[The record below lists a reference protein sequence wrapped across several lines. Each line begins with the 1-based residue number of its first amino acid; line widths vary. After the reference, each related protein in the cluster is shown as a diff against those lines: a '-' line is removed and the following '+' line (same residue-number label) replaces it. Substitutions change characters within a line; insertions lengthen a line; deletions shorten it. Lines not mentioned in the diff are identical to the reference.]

1 MTNQEIGSDNQ
12 KPATAQ
18 LAVQGMTCASCV
30 RRVEKALSSAPGVN
44 DASVNF
50 ATRKATVRYNSD
62 EMQPEALTGV
72 LDKIGYPAQLIGGST
87 LRPASATHDAGEHPD
102 HGDHGSGA
110 HDHQH
115 MHDDEDLPV
124 LWKKFWI
131 AVVLTVPLLIIAMQ
145 HGTIPWMEGPWQP
158 WVQMAL
164 ATPVVLYC
172 GSQFFVLAWKALR
185 YKTADMNTL
194 IAVGSGTAWLFSVV
208 ATVFPGIIPE
218 HGTPGHSGR
227 PVYFEAAAAIVTLIL
242 LGNLLEARARN
253 RAGAAIEKLIG
264 MQPRTARVRQ
274 DDGSEVEMPLEQIGP
289 GDVIIIRPGER
300 LPVDGRVLEG
310 TSSLDESMLTGE
322 SMPVSKKPDDSVF
335 SGTVNVSGSFTY
347 RAEKTGAE
355 SSLQRIVQLV
365 EEAQT
370 SKAPVA
376 RLADRIAAVFT
387 PAVIIIALLAAVAWM
402 VFAPVETRFSM
413 AVLAFVSVL
422 IIACPCALGLATPT
436 AIMVGTGRGAA
447 EGILIRS
454 AESLEIAH
462 RLDTIILDK
471 TGTITIGQPEVTD
484 VAVYG
489 ETSELDA
496 LALFAAA
503 EAGSEHPLARA
514 VVSYAGERGAASLR
528 AENFLAHAGKGV
540 EATVEGQRV
549 VVGSPRFLK
558 AEGVDTS
565 AAAAEIDRLAAQG
578 KSVIGLAKDGNLVAV
593 AALADIPREDA
604 AAAIQGMQADGLKVI
619 MITGD
624 NEPTARAIGKQV
636 GITEVMAQVLPGDKA
651 EAVQRLQQQGATV
664 AMVGDGINDAP
675 ALTQA
680 DVGIA
685 MGTGTDVA
693 MESADITLMRSNL
706 HAVAAAIRLSRAT
719 YATIRQNLFWAFF
732 YNVIGIPLAAGV
744 LYPVT
749 GWMLSPIYAS
759 AAMSLSSVFVVGNS
773 LRLRTKRL

>member
-1 MTNQEIGSDNQ
+1 MKTDSHVPSA
-12 KPATAQ
+12 PAPHSAPQNASVQ

-30 RRVEKALSSAPGVN
+30 RRVEKALSAAPGVRE
-44 DASVNF
+44 ATVNF
-50 ATRKATVRYNSD
+50 ATHKATVRYED
-62 EMQPEALTGV
+62 GQVDPAVLTDALE
-72 LDKIGYPAQLIGGST
+72 KIGYPSQVVAGASSPSAEAARSTDGGT
-87 LRPASATHDAGEHPD
+87 SA
-102 HGDHGSGA
+102 GDLEL
-110 HDHQH
+110 Q
-115 MHDDEDLPV
+115 V
-124 LWKKFWI
+124 LWRKFWI
-131 AVVLTVPLLIIAMQ
+131 SAVLTVPLLILAMQ
-145 HGTIPWMEGPWQP
+145 HGMIPWLEGPWQP

-172 GSQFFVLAWKALR
+172 GSQFFVRAWKALR
-185 YKTADMNTL
+185 FKTADMNTL
-194 IAVGSGTAWLFSVV
+194 IAVGTGTAWLFSVV
-208 ATVFPGIIPE
+208 ATLFPRLIPHQATAG
-218 HGTPGHSGR
+218 HGGP

-242 LGNLLEARARN
+242 LGNLLEARAKN

-264 MQPRTARVRQ
+264 LQPRTARLRQ
-274 DDGSEVEMPLEQIGP
+274 PDGTEVEVAMENISP
-289 GDVIIIRPGER
+289 GDAIVIRPGER
-300 LPVDGRVLEG
+300 VPVDGRVAEG
-310 TSSLDESMLTGE
+310 ESSCDESMLTGE
-322 SMPVSKKPDDSVF
+322 SMPVEKRAGDPVF
-335 SGTVNVSGSFTY
+335 SGTVNLSGSFVFV
-347 RAEKTGAE
+347 AEKTGAE

-365 EEAQT
+365 EQAQT

-376 RLADRIAAVFT
+376 RLADRISAVFT
-387 PAVIIIALLAAVAWM
+387 PVVIVIAIIAAIAWM
-402 VFAPVETRFSM
+402 VLGPPDERFSM

-462 RLDTIILDK
+462 RLDTVVLDK
-471 TGTITIGQPEVTD
+471 TGTITVGRPEVTD
-484 VAVYG
+484 FAVFTK
-489 ETSELDA
+489 TSEVDA

-514 VVSYAGERGAASLR
+514 VVSYAGERGAGNLR
-528 AENFLAHAGKGV
+528 AENFRAHAGKGV
-540 EATVEGQRV
+540 EVTVEGQRV
-549 VVGSPRFLK
+549 LAGSPRFLQ

-565 AAAAEIDRLAAQG
+565 AAAAEVERLTAQG
-578 KSVIGLAKDGNLVAV
+578 KSVIGLAAGGNFLAV
-593 AALADIPREDA
+593 AALADVPRDDA
-604 AAAIQGMQADGLKVI
+604 ASAIHGMQADGLKVM

-624 NEPTARAIGKQV
+624 NEPTARAIGQQV

-651 EAVQRLQQQGATV
+651 DAVQRLQQQGATV

-706 HAVAAAIRLSRAT
+706 HAVAAGIRLSRAT

-749 GWMLSPIYAS
+749 GWMLSPVYAS